1 MISSEHEHAGVMT
14 LPQAA
19 PETQIGRIFVVD
31 DDAQVR
37 KLLEV
42 LLSGAGYQVE
52 EFATGG
58 SALERIRNE
67 SPDLVLLD
75 LKMPDM
81 SGHEVLES
89 IRQDPATRLLPVI
102 MLTGAATPA
111 AKLRAH
117 SEGVTDFLVKPFS
130 SHELL
135 PRVRVLVTLK
145 HFADEHEHAERV
157 ILMLAKLIDARDSYT
172 AGHSGRVADVADRI
186 AALMHVE
193 HSARQDMR
201 RGALFHDLG
210 KIVVPDAVLCK
221 PGPLTP
227 EERAIIQEHPVVGYD
242 LLSPMKTMRKTLPV
256 VYHHHEKLDGSGYPD
271 GIYGPAIP
279 LTVRI
284 VTVADIFDALTSARA
299 YRQALPVDKAFE
311 VLRDGVE
318 KGWWDADVFEALRR
332 VVAETKEA

>member
-1 MISSEHEHAGVMT
+1 MSSSEHAGVMT
-14 LPQAA
+14 LPEAA
-19 PETQIGRIFVVD
+19 PEGQLGRIFVVD

-37 KLLEV
+37 RLLEV
-42 LLSGAGYQVE
+42 LLTGAGYQVE

-58 SALERIRNE
+58 SALERIRSE

-75 LKMPDM
+75 LQLPDM
-81 SGHEVLES
+81 SGHEVLEA
-89 IRQDPATRLLPVI
+89 IRLDPATRLLPVI
-102 MLTGAATPA
+102 MLTGAATHA
-111 AKLRAH
+111 EKMRAH

-130 SHELL
+130 SQELL

-172 AGHSGRVADVADRI
+172 AGHSGRVADIADRI
-186 AALMHVE
+186 AAVMHVE
-193 HSARQDMR
+193 HNARGDMR

-210 KIVVPDAVLCK
+210 KIVVPDTVLRK

-242 LLSPMKTMRKTLPV
+242 LLSPMKTMRKTLSV
-256 VYHHHEKLDGSGYPD
+256 VYHHHERLDGSGYPD
-271 GIYGPAIP
+271 GIYGSAIP

-311 VLRDGVE
+311 ILRDGIE

-332 VVAETKEA
+332 VVAETEEQA